1 MKPNRRDYPSTLKG
15 LQQYN
20 KDKAAFNNK
29 IKEAKGGRPLRT
41 SFPSTVEG
49 LKNYQNAFK
58 NYKER
63 TKLKIDALNKGSDTE
78 ESEPQEINKID
89 PTQFDSRRNE
99 ATDESA
105 DFDQRMERAFPK
117 DERISSA
124 TFEEERELNLD
135 AMSQYSD
142 SEEADT
148 SDYTTLADLVT
159 GGNDKSNADGTNGTS
174 TRSKLSIGP
183 ATTGTG
189 RAAMRAQNVERF
201 GEKRVAELESMNKDF
216 QGMKK
221 GNMTKVEFA
230 TKYPNSQTAK
240 RLKLKLKK

>member
-49 LKNYQNAFK
+49 LKNYNNAFK
-58 NYKER
+58 SYKER

-78 ESEPQEINKID
+78 ESEPQEINKLD
-89 PTQFDSRRNE
+89 PTQFDNRRNE

-117 DERISSA
+117 DDRISSA

-201 GEKRVAELESMNKDF
+201 GEERVSYLEKQNSAF
-216 QGMKK
+216 QDMKK
-221 GNMTKVEFA
+221 GKMTKKQFA
-230 TKYPNSQTAK
+230 DAFPKSNLAK